1 MNIRKLTNKDRTIAA
16 ELYVKTFSQE
26 PWNEKNKVEDIVAHF
41 QRLAQM
47 NTEKSFILEK
57 DQMMIGIALG
67 FTRSWYKGNQ
77 YHLDTFCIDPAFQ
90 GRGYGKLFMNKI
102 KNELVAD
109 EVHTIILDTD
119 RDMPAEK
126 FYQSTG
132 FTKLADSVL
141 YAIDF

>member
-41 QRLAQM
+41 QRLSQM

-67 FTRSWYKGNQ
+67 FTRSWYKGIQ
-77 YHLDTFCIDPAFQ
+77 YHLDTFCIYPAFQ

-119 RDMPAEK
+119 RDMPDEK